1 MPRCNSS
8 TGGSA
13 ISTSTGLSPVI
24 RATSTPAHTS
34 VISSCPWSTTKTSAQ
49 RASGSA
55 VLTASPTSPAL
66 RTLASTAT
74 ATSAN
79 VSGAGCS
86 TSRPQSVHRPGRAW
100 NSTEPP
106 AWDSPI
112 AAAEYTRLYEEIRR
126 TRHWVSAIN
135 GTGASSAY
143 TGGRSTAIGTNQAPS
158 MSLAFIPA
166 GSGTR
171 RVASTDAAG
180 ARAGRD
186 ERQRHAWRLV
196 GADRGASAAGVRTAG
211 ARPVDGAHPV
221 AGTPDPYL
229 QADLLSGGNRVGTRR
244 RVGAVPR
251 PARAVDRLGP
261 TCPAPGAADV
271 GAGGGRRTGQGP
283 QRRAGRAG
291 RQDRRPGGALG
302 RRLRGGPRTA

>member
-13 ISTSTGLSPVI
+13 IST
-24 RATSTPAHTS
+24 
-34 VISSCPWSTTKTSAQ
+34 
-49 RASGSA
+49 
-55 VLTASPTSPAL
+55 AL

-171 RVASTDAAG
+171 RVASTDAAVA
-180 ARAGRD
+180 ARSTANNSRSRPRSGVD
-186 ERQRHAWRLV
+186 HAATSAHAAASSVIKSTRQRV
-196 GADRGASAAGVRTAG
+196 AAGSSHT
-211 ARPVDGAHPV
+211 AHPR
-221 AGTPDPYL
+221 GEPDPWRRRERALEVTPAPPLRVLDIRSPSRTELTYCDDVSA
-229 QADLLSGGNRVGTRR
+229 QCDTRTGVATATCTRPSSPAHGKETCDARQQVDLSGPNLDRPKPC
-244 RVGAVPR
+244 PR
-251 PARAVDRLGP
+251 KGDL
-261 TCPAPGAADV
+261 
-271 GAGGGRRTGQGP
+271 
-283 QRRAGRAG
+283 
-291 RQDRRPGGALG
+291 
-302 RRLRGGPRTA
+302 